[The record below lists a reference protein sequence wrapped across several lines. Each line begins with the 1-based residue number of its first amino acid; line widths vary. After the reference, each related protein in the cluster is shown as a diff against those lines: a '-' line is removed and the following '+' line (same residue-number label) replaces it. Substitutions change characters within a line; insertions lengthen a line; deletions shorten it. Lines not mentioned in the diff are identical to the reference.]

1 MDTEILYRK
10 TYDMKTFTYLS
21 FLLCTIG
28 MMGQQKLTLQDCE
41 RQFLD
46 KNLMLLASHYN
57 IDQAQAAVL
66 QSKIWDL
73 PQIGGEVNAWAPNND
88 QKFFNAGKEGQKAAY
103 IQQVIKIGGQRK
115 NQIELAKS
123 NAAITQLDF
132 DQLLRDLKFQLRTAY
147 FAIYFDTQSIAEIDK
162 QRDNLKT
169 LIDAYSEQTQKGNV
183 SLKDLVRLQNLYLSL
198 KNDRNALMTEILD
211 NKNVLITLLNSNDL
225 TLTPAPTPQELEVY
239 QAGLLYQ
246 SEQLQQMALT
256 NRPDVLRS
264 QKVLEADNWNIKLQ
278 KSLALPSI
286 TLGAA
291 YDQRGGAFN
300 NQTNLTLSIPLPLW
314 NQNKGN
320 IKIAKFQ
327 LDQDKA
333 GNQQKNLEVQ
343 NEVTT
348 AYQKYVELK
357 DSFVSSRSPIAQD
370 LETVYQGIYTN
381 FKKSNISILEFTDF
395 MESYNQSV
403 ITLNQFHKNLINAC
417 ETLNYATAAKLF

>member
-1 MDTEILYRK
+1 VNAEILYRK

-132 DQLLRDLKFQLRTAY
+132 DQLLRDLKFQLRTAF

-169 LIDAYSEQTQKGNV
+169 LIDAYSVQTQKGNV

-198 KNDRNALMTEILD
+198 KSDRNALMTEILN
-211 NKNVLITLLNSNDL
+211 NKNVLITLLNSNDIN
-225 TLTPAPTPQELEVY
+225 LTPAPT
-239 QAGLLYQ
+239 
-246 SEQLQQMALT
+246 LT
-256 NRPDVLRS
+256 R
-264 QKVLEADNWNIKLQ
+264 IG
-278 KSLALPSI
+278 SLSSRIALPTGTVATNGFDQPPRCFAQSKSI
-286 TLGAA
+286 GSRQLEHQITKVAC
-291 YDQRGGAFN
+291 
-300 NQTNLTLSIPLPLW
+300 LTIDYF
-314 NQNKGN
+314 G
-320 IKIAKFQ
+320 
-327 LDQDKA
+327 
-333 GNQQKNLEVQ
+333 
-343 NEVTT
+343 
-348 AYQKYVELK
+348 
-357 DSFVSSRSPIAQD
+357 RS
-370 LETVYQGIYTN
+370 L
-381 FKKSNISILEFTDF
+381 
-395 MESYNQSV
+395 
-403 ITLNQFHKNLINAC
+403 
-417 ETLNYATAAKLF
+417 

>member
-1 MDTEILYRK
+1 
-10 TYDMKTFTYLS
+10 
-21 FLLCTIG
+21 
-28 MMGQQKLTLQDCE
+28 
-41 RQFLD
+41 
-46 KNLMLLASHYN
+46 
-57 IDQAQAAVL
+57 
-66 QSKIWDL
+66 
-73 PQIGGEVNAWAPNND
+73 
-88 QKFFNAGKEGQKAAY
+88 
-103 IQQVIKIGGQRK
+103 
-115 NQIELAKS
+115 
-123 NAAITQLDF
+123 
-132 DQLLRDLKFQLRTAY
+132 
-147 FAIYFDTQSIAEIDK
+147 
-162 QRDNLKT
+162 
-169 LIDAYSEQTQKGNV
+169 
-183 SLKDLVRLQNLYLSL
+183 
-198 KNDRNALMTEILD
+198 LD

-225 TLTPAPTPQELEVY
+225 TLTPAPTSQELEVY

-246 SEQLQQMALT
+246 PEQLQQMALT

-300 NQTNLTLSIPLPLW
+300 NQTNLTLGIPLPLW

-417 ETLNYATAAKLF
+417 ETLNYATATKLF

>member
-1 MDTEILYRK
+1 MDAEILYRK

-123 NAAITQLDF
+123 NAAITQLEF

-169 LIDAYSEQTQKGNV
+169 LIDAYSVQTQKGNV

-198 KNDRNALMTEILD
+198 KSDRNALMTEILD

-225 TLTPAPTPQELEVY
+225 TLTPAPTSQELEVY

-246 SEQLQQMALT
+246 PEQLQQMALT

-300 NQTNLTLSIPLPLW
+300 NQTNLTLGIPLPLW

-417 ETLNYATAAKLF
+417 ETLNYATAAKIF